1 MATMNTIKL
10 GNTTAS
16 REFLSLRDNL
26 EKDLMNLD
34 WFVRKM
40 DSRKGVYLAED
51 EYTEL
56 SEWFGITDHVIPLD
70 DAESVYKII
79 KWASLA
85 LIEKDE
91 TKIGNINKMVFE
103 ISRTEE

>member
-10 GNTTAS
+10 GNTIAS

-26 EKDLMNLD
+26 EKDFMKLD

-40 DSRKGVYLAED
+40 ESRKGVYLAKD
-51 EYTEL
+51 EYLEL
-56 SEWFGITDHVIPLD
+56 SEWFGITDHEVSLE

-91 TKIGNINKMVFE
+91 TKIGNINKMIFE
-103 ISRTEE
+103 LSRTE